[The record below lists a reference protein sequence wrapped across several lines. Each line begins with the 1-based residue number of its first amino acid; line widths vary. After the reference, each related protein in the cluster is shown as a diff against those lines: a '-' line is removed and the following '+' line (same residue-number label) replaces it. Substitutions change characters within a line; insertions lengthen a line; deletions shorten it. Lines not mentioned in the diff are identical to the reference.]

1 MNNKDLIKDCVN
13 KLNKLN
19 DMSWEDIVSKYDL
32 DLNPHE
38 LRKRSYGMKMAV
50 ESLSEN
56 DNADDETLLEIK
68 KEKVKLTDL
77 RTLVNRD
84 IRQLARVENIIDLI
98 KEECNNINE
107 FKFIDDNEVEFYKNG
122 SKANL
127 LVSDIHYNGSKVPI
141 DNFNVLIDKTINI
154 CEFHKINQLNIMFAG
169 DLINNELKNT
179 IRIENQENV
188 SKQIVNVAKLISEG
202 LYKLSKHIPMVVYT
216 IVDGNHDRSIENYK
230 DALSTDTYTPL
241 IQEIVSLR
249 VDEVCNIVRLSNM
262 NVKGNVDSRFSN
274 FTIGNKNHVVFHGNG
289 LKNIEKNAIPTLEG
303 YLDMKIDYLYIGHF
317 HNAKEIEFYDS
328 NIIVNS
334 ALYNRSDYGKKLL
347 LRNKESQKLMILDDD
362 GDIECTY
369 NIKINK

>member
-107 FKFIDDNEVEFYKNG
+107 FKFIDDKEYRISVRRGWN
-122 SKANL
+122 AWR
-127 LVSDIHYNGSKVPI
+127 
-141 DNFNVLIDKTINI
+141 
-154 CEFHKINQLNIMFAG
+154 FHQW
-169 DLINNELKNT
+169 
-179 IRIENQENV
+179 
-188 SKQIVNVAKLISEG
+188 
-202 LYKLSKHIPMVVYT
+202 
-216 IVDGNHDRSIENYK
+216 
-230 DALSTDTYTPL
+230 
-241 IQEIVSLR
+241 
-249 VDEVCNIVRLSNM
+249 
-262 NVKGNVDSRFSN
+262 
-274 FTIGNKNHVVFHGNG
+274 
-289 LKNIEKNAIPTLEG
+289 
-303 YLDMKIDYLYIGHF
+303 
-317 HNAKEIEFYDS
+317 
-328 NIIVNS
+328 S
-334 ALYNRSDYGKKLL
+334 A
-347 LRNKESQKLMILDDD
+347 
-362 GDIECTY
+362 
-369 NIKINK
+369 